1 MASERM
7 LVFAPGTSP
16 RPCNYYLPEHPEV
29 VECAR
34 VTPIALIN
42 LQAKVLNKRL
52 PDEVIALCTQKVM
65 AEVLPEIE
73 VDFARL
79 GIPIR
84 PLLVPDGKTE
94 QELKEMVKILLHSI
108 PDECE
113 LLVDI
118 THGFRSGP
126 FVFSVA
132 VQYLSFLRPSVE
144 IEGLYYG
151 MMSDGSAPLVNLQVF
166 LDLMDWLYAVR
177 VFRDTFIPQKLAEM
191 MESLSA
197 ESDEAARINESIA
210 LLANIMDLC
219 LPLDLAEAAAALRQE
234 LSSPLPDPLRSGV
247 LLADELF
254 GEVAELAS
262 VFAPDGD
269 RDRVPEVLDREEI
282 NRQIRVIDKYTEA
295 GRLTNTV
302 GMVFEWI
309 TTMIIYHNGDRA
321 KWRTRDER
329 RKAGGLRRK
338 LLLDRDSIKAPEDIK
353 QLRHELH
360 HYRQQEPGEIL
371 DETDLDLAET
381 LPAVN
386 NDWEHLKALD
396 EQAWKVE
403 P

>member
-1 MASERM
+1 MARERM

-191 MESLSA
+191 MESVSA
-197 ESDEAARINESIA
+197 ESDEAVKIKESIA
-210 LLANIMDLC
+210 MLANIMDLC

-234 LSSPLPDPLRSGV
+234 LSSPLPEPLRSGV

-282 NRQIRVIDKYTEA
+282 NRQIRVIDKYIEA
-295 GRLTNTV
+295 GRLMNAV
-302 GMVFEWI
+302 GMIYEWVL
-309 TTMIIYHNGDRA
+309 TMIIYQNGDRA
-321 KWRTRDER
+321 KWRTRKER
-329 RKAGGLRRK
+329 DKAIRLRGSLELPQMPNEAKERM
-338 LLLDRDSIKAPEDIK
+338 RR
-353 QLRHELH
+353 LRNHLN
-360 HYRQQEPGEIL
+360 HYGQQEPGA
-371 DETDLDLAET
+371 DEQELIRDIDIIRS
-381 LPAVN
+381 
-386 NDWEHLKALD
+386 DWELLKAVD
-396 EQAWKVE
+396 EQAWKRE

>member
-1 MASERM
+1 MARERM

-42 LQAKVLNKRL
+42 LQAKVLNKRQ

-65 AEVLPEIE
+65 AEVLPEIKP
-73 VDFARL
+73 DFARL
-79 GIPIR
+79 GIPVR
-84 PLLVPDGKTE
+84 ALLVPDGKTE
-94 QELKEMVKILLHSI
+94 EELKEIVEVLLHSI
-108 PDECE
+108 PAECE
-113 LLVDI
+113 LFVDI

-151 MMSDGSAPLVNLQVF
+151 MMSDGSAPLVNMQVF

-177 VFRDTFIPQKLAEM
+177 VFRDTFIPEKLAEM
-191 MESLSA
+191 MELSSGGQA
-197 ESDEAARINESIA
+197 IRDSI
-210 LLANIMDLC
+210 LRLAHIMDLG

-234 LSSPLPDPLRSGV
+234 LSSPLPEPLRSDV

-262 VFAPDGD
+262 VFVPDGD

-282 NRQIRVIDKYTEA
+282 NRQIRVIDKYIEA
-295 GRLTNTV
+295 GRLTNAV
-302 GMVFEWI
+302 GMIFEWV
-309 TTMIIYHNGDRA
+309 TTMLIYHNGDRA
-321 KWRTRDER
+321 KWRTKEER
-329 RKAGGLRRK
+329 RRA
-338 LLLDRDSIKAPEDIK
+338 SY
-353 QLRHELH
+353 LRHKLPLEATRRILKSIRDLRHHLH
-360 HYRQQEPGEIL
+360 HYGQEDMGATL
-371 DETDLDLAET
+371 DDMELDPAQT
-381 LPAVN
+381 LSAVK
-386 NDWEHLKALD
+386 NDWALLKALD

>member
-1 MASERM
+1 MARERM

-191 MESLSA
+191 MESVSA
-197 ESDEAARINESIA
+197 ESDEAVKIKESIA
-210 LLANIMDLC
+210 MLANIMDLC

-234 LSSPLPDPLRSGV
+234 LSSPLPEPLRSGV

-282 NRQIRVIDKYTEA
+282 NRQIRVIDKYIEA
-295 GRLTNTV
+295 GRLMNAV
-302 GMVFEWI
+302 GMIYEWVL
-309 TTMIIYHNGDRA
+309 TMIIYQNGDRA
-321 KWRTRDER
+321 KWRTSKER
-329 RKAGGLRRK
+329 KKASWLREELPLEK
-338 LLLDRDSIKAPEDIK
+338 MPKEAKARIRA
-353 QLRHELH
+353 LRNHLH
-360 HYRQQEPGEIL
+360 HYGQQEPRSNEQDLIRNL
-371 DETDLDLAET
+371 DT
-381 LPAVN
+381 VKS
-386 NDWEHLKALD
+386 DWELLKALD
-396 EQAWKVE
+396 EQAWKVK